1 MASVPDTLPHSAQ
14 SQTHGQTHGQ
24 TQAKAAAEQNR
35 RKQISDRVMK
45 AALPLGTAI
54 GMLALWEAGVRLF
67 GVPSYIAPAPSDVAR
82 VYLDQMPLLMRNFWP
97 TFYESVLG
105 FIAGNVAAILLAVAF
120 VHSRTTER
128 AFFPIAVFINTIP
141 VLAMAPIL
149 VLIFG
154 AGLTAKVVIAA
165 LICFFPTLVNMVR
178 GLQSVSPQALELAR
192 ILSAS
197 KSEVFWKIRLP
208 SSLPFLFSAL
218 KIAATTCV
226 IGAIVG
232 EWVGADK
239 GLGALILDSTF
250 NFRSAVL
257 YATVFLSSGL
267 SVLMFALVS
276 LAERW
281 IVRW

>member
-1 MASVPDTLPHSAQ
+1 MAIVDNALNTFEHDVA
-14 SQTHGQTHGQ
+14 
-24 TQAKAAAEQNR
+24 AEIAAAR
-35 RKQISDRVMK
+35 RARLVAVAIPV
-45 AALPLGTAI
+45 ATAVALVAI
-54 GMLALWEAGVRLF
+54 WEIGVRAF
-67 GVPSYIAPAPSDVAR
+67 GVPDYIAPAPSAVASTL
-82 VYLDQMPLLMRNFWP
+82 VSEFPQLMRNFWP
-97 TFYESVLG
+97 TLYESVLG
-105 FIAGNVAAILLAVAF
+105 FIVGNLAAVLIAVAF
-120 VHSRTTER
+120 VHSRMVER

-141 VLAMAPIL
+141 ILAIAPIL

-232 EWVGADK
+232 EWVGADL
-239 GLGALILDSTF
+239 GLGALIIDATF
-250 NFRSAVL
+250 NFRSALL

-267 SVLMFALVS
+267 SVLMFVAVS
-276 LAERW
+276 LTEKLV
-281 IVRW
+281 VRW

>member
-1 MASVPDTLPHSAQ
+1 MSVSE
-14 SQTHGQTHGQ
+14 
-24 TQAKAAAEQNR
+24 AAVGETSPQNR
-35 RKQISDRVMK
+35 LSEQSRSRLMNI
-45 AALPLGTAI
+45 AIPLGTAV
-54 GMLALWEAGVRLF
+54 ALLLTWQLGVRLF
-67 GVPSYIAPAPSDVAR
+67 NVPKYIAPAPTDILAVFR
-82 VYLDQMPLLMRNFWP
+82 DEFPLLMRNFWP
-97 TFYESVLG
+97 TFIESLAG
-105 FIAGNVAAILLAVAF
+105 FFIGNMAAILIAIAF
-120 VHSRTTER
+120 VHSRLVER

-141 VLAMAPIL
+141 ILAIAPIL

-154 AGLTAKVVIAA
+154 PGMTAKVVIAA

-232 EWVGADK
+232 EWIGANV
-239 GLGALILDSTF
+239 GLGALIIESTF
-250 NFRSAVL
+250 NFRSPLL
-257 YATVFLSSGL
+257 YATVFVSSGL
-267 SVLMFALVS
+267 SVFLFVS
-276 LAERW
+276 VTIAEKLIIRW
-281 IVRW
+281 

>member
-1 MASVPDTLPHSAQ
+1 MAVRDANLPASASVGL
-14 SQTHGQTHGQ
+14 
-24 TQAKAAAEQNR
+24 
-35 RKQISDRVMK
+35 SDKGRERLVNI
-45 AALPLGTAI
+45 AIPVGTAV
-54 GMLALWEAGVRLF
+54 ALLLIWQAGVRVF
-67 GVPSYIAPAPSDVAR
+67 GVPTYIAPAPTDILAVFR
-82 VYLDQMPLLMRNFWP
+82 DEFPLLLRNFWP
-97 TFYESVLG
+97 TLIESLAG
-105 FIAGNVAAILLAVAF
+105 FVVGNLAAILIAVAF
-120 VHSRTTER
+120 VHSRTVER

-141 VLAMAPIL
+141 ILAIAPIL

-154 AGLTAKVVIAA
+154 PGMTAKVVIAA

-178 GLQSVSPQALELAR
+178 GLQSVSPQTLELAR

-232 EWVGADK
+232 EWIGANV
-239 GLGALILDSTF
+239 GLGALIIESTF
-250 NFRSAVL
+250 NFRAPLL
-257 YATVFLSSGL
+257 YATVFVSSGL
-267 SVLMFALVS
+267 SVFLFASVS
-276 LAERW
+276 IAEKL

>member
-1 MASVPDTLPHSAQ
+1 MAMSEANVAAPRASGGLSA
-14 SQTHGQTHGQ
+14 
-24 TQAKAAAEQNR
+24 K
-35 RKQISDRVMK
+35 DRTRLANV
-45 AALPLGTAI
+45 AIPVGTAV
-54 GMLALWEAGVRLF
+54 ALLLIWQGGVRLF
-67 GVPSYIAPAPSDVAR
+67 GVPQYIAPAPTDILAVFFNEF
-82 VYLDQMPLLMRNFWP
+82 PLLMRNFWP
-97 TFYESVLG
+97 TLIES
-105 FIAGNVAAILLAVAF
+105 IAGFVVGNLAAILIAVAF
-120 VHSRTTER
+120 VHSRLVER

-141 VLAMAPIL
+141 ILAIAPIL

-154 AGLTAKVVIAA
+154 PGLTAKVVIAA

-208 SSLPFLFSAL
+208 TSLPFLFSAL

-232 EWVGADK
+232 EWIGANV
-239 GLGALILDSTF
+239 GLGALIIESTF
-250 NFRSAVL
+250 NFRSPLL
-257 YATVFLSSGL
+257 YATVFVSSGL
-267 SVLMFALVS
+267 SVVLFAAVT
-276 LAERW
+276 LAEKF

>member
-1 MASVPDTLPHSAQ
+1 MSVAQ
-14 SQTHGQTHGQ
+14 SR
-24 TQAKAAAEQNR
+24 ASAAAPEAEPANTSR
-35 RKQISDRVMK
+35 WAERSMK
-45 AALPLGTAI
+45 AALPIGTAA
-54 GMLALWEAGVRLF
+54 ALILTWELGVRLF
-67 GVPSYIAPAPSDVAR
+67 EVPNYIAPAPSDVAK
-82 VYLDQMPLLMRNFWP
+82 VFVQQMPLLMRNFWP
-97 TFYESVLG
+97 TFYESILG
-105 FIAGNVAAILLAVAF
+105 FLAGNIAAILLAVAF
-120 VHSRTTER
+120 VHSRAAER

-267 SVLMFALVS
+267 SVLLFVTVS
-276 LAERW
+276 VAERL

>member
-1 MASVPDTLPHSAQ
+1 MAIADDTIRISPFGRAEEM
-14 SQTHGQTHGQ
+14 
-24 TQAKAAAEQNR
+24 AAAR
-35 RKQISDRVMK
+35 RARAVAIGTPV
-45 AALPLGTAI
+45 ATAI
-54 GMLALWEAGVRLF
+54 TLLVLWEFGVRIF
-67 GVPSYIAPAPSDVAR
+67 GVPDYIAPTPSAVAA
-82 VYLDQMPLLMRNFWP
+82 VFVEQYPILAKNFWP

-105 FIAGNVAAILLAVAF
+105 FIAGNLAAVLIAVAF
-120 VHSRTTER
+120 VHSRFVER

-141 VLAMAPIL
+141 ILAIAPIL

-197 KSEVFWKIRLP
+197 KSEIFWKIRLP

-218 KIAATTCV
+218 KIAATTSV

-232 EWVGADK
+232 EWVGADV
-239 GLGALILDSTF
+239 GLGALIIDATY
-250 NFRSAVL
+250 NFRSALL

-267 SVLMFALVS
+267 SVLMFASVSIVERLV
-276 LAERW
+276 
-281 IVRW
+281 VRW